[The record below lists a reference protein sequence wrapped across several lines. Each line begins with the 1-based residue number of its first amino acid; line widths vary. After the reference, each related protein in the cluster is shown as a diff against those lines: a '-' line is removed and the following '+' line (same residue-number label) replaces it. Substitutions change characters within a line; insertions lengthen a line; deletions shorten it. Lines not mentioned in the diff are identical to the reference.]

1 MPTTIS
7 SSSANQEAYRAQ
19 VASSRSEKQLAS
31 MTNSLKST
39 EKMAKAMGLDS
50 TAIQN
55 TMKTVS
61 ASQEPAS
68 SSTKV
73 SLSADAVAK
82 SQAERPAQ
90 TTSPTAGTR
99 AEKRQFQSIDEALA
113 YGAGRAAEQAAS
125 RSPAKTAS
133 AGETSATNGQNEAA
147 ATTRQDKKQFNS
159 VNDAISYGTQRA
171 LAQYAKQQSAISG

>member
-1 MPTTIS
+1 MPTPIN

-31 MTNSLKST
+31 MTNSLKAT
-39 EKMAKAMGLDS
+39 EKMATAMGLD
-50 TAIQN
+50 TAGIQN
-55 TMKTVS
+55 TLKTVS

-82 SQAERPAQ
+82 SQAERPTQ
-90 TTSPTAGTR
+90 TTSPTASTR

-125 RSPAKTAS
+125 RSPAKTGS
-133 AGETSATNGQNEAA
+133 AGSA
-147 ATTRQDKKQFNS
+147 
-159 VNDAISYGTQRA
+159 AIRRA
-171 LAQYAKQQSAISG
+171 KSPAGR